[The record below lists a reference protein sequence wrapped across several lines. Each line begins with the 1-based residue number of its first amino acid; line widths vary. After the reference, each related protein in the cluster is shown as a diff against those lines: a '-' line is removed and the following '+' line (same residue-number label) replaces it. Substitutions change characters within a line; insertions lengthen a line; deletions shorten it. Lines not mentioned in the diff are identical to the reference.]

1 MYLNPWAVQA
11 KKQNKKKHF
20 GVLLMFVQ
28 ELSHYDPPTDVHSHG
43 IIRQKFVRLYAA

>member
-11 KKQNKKKHF
+11 KKHF
-20 GVLLMFVQ
+20 GALLMFAQ
-28 ELSHYDPPTDVHSHG
+28 ELSHYDSPTDVHSHG